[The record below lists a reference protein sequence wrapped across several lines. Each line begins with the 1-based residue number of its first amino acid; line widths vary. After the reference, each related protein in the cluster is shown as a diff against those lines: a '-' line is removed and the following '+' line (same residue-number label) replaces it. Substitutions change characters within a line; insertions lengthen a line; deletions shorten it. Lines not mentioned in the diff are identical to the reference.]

1 MHRKI
6 IIDTDPGIDDALAI
20 LMALG
25 AESLEVV
32 GLTTVFGN
40 HEVEATTRNALN
52 ILEWVGRQDVLVAQG
67 AADPLARPRR
77 ATPVEVHGEDGLGNV
92 FLPPPQGR
100 PIATHAADFI
110 IEQVLNQPG
119 EITLL
124 AVGPLTNLALA
135 LQKEPQIAAA
145 IQEVVI
151 MGGAVD
157 TPGNVTQ
164 WAEANIHGDPEAA
177 AVVFAA
183 DWPLTLVGLDVTTR
197 AVLGN
202 AELKQIAALGNPSG
216 ELLGRIFPVYQQF
229 HRDYYALDGGT
240 HIHDPAAVAWLLDPS
255 LFHTERCHLRVE
267 TSGEVDGRTVWERE
281 LIGERPI
288 YSVCVDIDTNR
299 LLSLIQHC
307 LSAL

>member
-1 MHRKI
+1 MRRKI
-6 IIDTDPGIDDALAI
+6 LIDTDPGIDDALAI

-40 HEVEATTRNALN
+40 HEVEVTTRNALN
-52 ILEWVGRQDVLVAQG
+52 ILEWVGRRDIPVAQG
-67 AADPLARPRR
+67 AADPLSRSRR

-100 PIATHAADFI
+100 PIASHAADFI

-145 IQEVVI
+145 VQEVVI

-202 AELKQIAALGNPSG
+202 VELEMIAALGNPAG
-216 ELLGRIFPVYQQF
+216 KLLRQIFPVYQQF
-229 HRDYYALDGGT
+229 HRDYYDLDGGT

-255 LFHTERCHLRVE
+255 LFHTEHCHLGVE
-267 TSGEVDGRTVWERE
+267 TSGDVDGRTVWERE
-281 LIGERPI
+281 LIEGRPI
-288 YSVCVDIDTNR
+288 YRVCVDIDVLR
-299 LLSLIQHC
+299 LLQVIQEC
-307 LSAL
+307 LSTV